1 MFIIENISEKILSH
15 LNRISINTILNYL
28 ISLPLSLVKIDK
40 YFIWQTDKCNKYI
53 EILDFIVK
61 ICHTLN
67 LPVVAEGVETVK
79 QLELLKKLNVDYIQG
94 YLFSKPLTEN
104 NAYKLV
110 LEN

>member
-61 ICHTLN
+61 ICHILN